1 MSGERASSPDRT
13 GDAAANEP
21 FVPAGRLALGML
33 LFLAIGA
40 PIVLYDWWTL
50 DKVLAGVFQPVPIF
64 LASGFAVVF
73 LLCAVALGRY
83 IRGLVTLND

>member
-1 MSGERASSPDRT
+1 MSGDSASSPKGM
-13 GDAAANEP
+13 GDAATNEP
-21 FVPAGRLALGML
+21 FVPTGRLVLGML
-33 LFLAIGA
+33 VFLAIGA

-73 LLCAVALGRY
+73 LLCAVLLGRY
-83 IRGLVTLND
+83 IQGLAKLND